1 MHYAKRG
8 RASFRVRISAPLPSI
23 CYIYKLFSKEYSR
36 NMLTKEDIKEL
47 RNVFRE
53 EIEAEV
59 GTMRDELTSQI
70 ILTKMELRSDFGGVE
85 NRLKNVEIK
94 LGRLEKTVNV
104 AIKMFNEDDT
114 KLVKRIKNIE
124 SHLDIVPKN

>member
-70 ILTKMELRSDFGGVE
+70 ILTKMELRSDFRGVE
-85 NRLKNVEIK
+85 NRLKNV
-94 LGRLEKTVNV
+94 
-104 AIKMFNEDDT
+104 
-114 KLVKRIKNIE
+114 VKRIKDIE

>member
-1 MHYAKRG
+1 
-8 RASFRVRISAPLPSI
+8 
-23 CYIYKLFSKEYSR
+23 
-36 NMLTKEDIKEL
+36 MLTKEDIKEL

-70 ILTKMELRSDFGGVE
+70 ILTKMELRSDFRGVE

-114 KLVKRIKNIE
+114 KLVKRIKDIE

>member
-1 MHYAKRG
+1 
-8 RASFRVRISAPLPSI
+8 
-23 CYIYKLFSKEYSR
+23 
-36 NMLTKEDIKEL
+36 MLTKEDIKEL

>member
-1 MHYAKRG
+1 
-8 RASFRVRISAPLPSI
+8 
-23 CYIYKLFSKEYSR
+23 
-36 NMLTKEDIKEL
+36 MLTKEDIKEL

-70 ILTKMELRSDFGGVE
+70 ILTKMELRSDFRGVE

-94 LGRLEKTVNV
+94 LGRLEKELRTSRV
-104 AIKMFNEDDT
+104 I
-114 KLVKRIKNIE
+114 
-124 SHLDIVPKN
+124 

>member
-1 MHYAKRG
+1 
-8 RASFRVRISAPLPSI
+8 
-23 CYIYKLFSKEYSR
+23 
-36 NMLTKEDIKEL
+36 MLTKEDVKEL

-59 GTMRDELTSQI
+59 GTMQDELTSQI
-70 ILTKMELRSDFGGVE
+70 VLTKMELRSDFGGVE

-104 AIKMFNEDDT
+104 TIKMFNEDDT
-114 KLVKRIKNIE
+114 KLVRRIKNIE

>member
-1 MHYAKRG
+1 
-8 RASFRVRISAPLPSI
+8 
-23 CYIYKLFSKEYSR
+23 
-36 NMLTKEDIKEL
+36 MLTKEDIKEL

-70 ILTKMELRSDFGGVE
+70 ILTKMELRSDFRGVE

-94 LGRLEKTVNV
+94 LGRLEKTVSV

-114 KLVKRIKNIE
+114 KLVKRIKDIE

>member
-1 MHYAKRG
+1 
-8 RASFRVRISAPLPSI
+8 
-23 CYIYKLFSKEYSR
+23 
-36 NMLTKEDIKEL
+36 MLTKEDIKEL

-70 ILTKMELRSDFGGVE
+70 ILTKMELRSDFRGVE

-94 LGRLEKTVNV
+94 LGRLEKTVSV
-104 AIKMFNEDDT
+104 ATVSYTHLRAHETVLD
-114 KLVKRIKNIE
+114 LVCRLLLEKKN
-124 SHLDIVPKN
+124 KNK

>member
-1 MHYAKRG
+1 
-8 RASFRVRISAPLPSI
+8 
-23 CYIYKLFSKEYSR
+23 
-36 NMLTKEDIKEL
+36 MLTKEDIKEL

-70 ILTKMELRSDFGGVE
+70 ILTKMELRSDFRGVE

-94 LGRLEKTVNV
+94 LGRLEKTVSV
-104 AIKMFNEDDT
+104 AIIMFNEDDT
-114 KLVKRIKNIE
+114 KLVKRIKDIE

>member
-1 MHYAKRG
+1 
-8 RASFRVRISAPLPSI
+8 
-23 CYIYKLFSKEYSR
+23 
-36 NMLTKEDIKEL
+36 MLSKEDIKEL

-114 KLVKRIKNIE
+114 KLVKRIKDIE